1 MKTRNPL
8 AILRE
13 FADVDNVVGV
23 GLGHKWVRGE
33 DTGRKAVVVLVEK
46 KYRKSDLR
54 RSAVLPKTIDGL
66 PTDVIEVGNIRL
78 LTDLLIDRKQR
89 LRPAQ
94 PGLSISHYKVS
105 AGTFGCVVRD
115 LATDEQ
121 LILSNN
127 HVLANL
133 SDGSDERAQPGDP
146 ILQPGLYDGGD
157 TEDNVIARL
166 ERFVPLQREYKIPLC
181 KIAKLFEGW
190 LNYVINFFRPEYRI
204 QVWRQNEKVNLVDCA
219 VAKPL
224 DASMI
229 DPNILEIG
237 LPKGI
242 KKPQAGML
250 VKKSGRSSGLTFSIV
265 LATDVAVR
273 VSLNNNEY
281 GIFTDQ
287 VLAGPMSKPGDSG
300 SLVLSE
306 DNYAVGLLF
315 AGSES
320 ATMFNRLANVL
331 EALQVDLVI
340 QP

>member
-1 MKTRNPL
+1 M
-8 AILRE
+8 
-13 FADVDNVVGV
+13 
-23 GLGHKWVRGE
+23 
-33 DTGRKAVVVLVEK
+33 
-46 KYRKSDLR
+46 
-54 RSAVLPKTIDGL
+54 
-66 PTDVIEVGNIRL
+66 
-78 LTDLLIDRKQR
+78 
-89 LRPAQ
+89 
-94 PGLSISHYKVS
+94 
-105 AGTFGCVVRD
+105 
-115 LATDEQ
+115 
-121 LILSNN
+121 
-127 HVLANL
+127 
-133 SDGSDERAQPGDP
+133 
-146 ILQPGLYDGGD
+146 
-157 TEDNVIARL
+157 
-166 ERFVPLQREYKIPLC
+166 
-181 KIAKLFEGW
+181 
-190 LNYVINFFRPEYRI
+190 
-204 QVWRQNEKVNLVDCA
+204 DCA

-242 KKPQAGML
+242 KEPQAGML